1 MPAPVPP
8 ASPWGPQI
16 LPPTWTLSEWQHT
29 TRQDPL
35 VNHGKDDHLPDK
47 VDIVVIGSGLAGAKT
62 AHALLSS
69 SPEDSR
75 PSLVILEARETCSG
89 ASGRNAGHCRPDAFR
104 GFTAFSKIHGKD
116 EAGGVLMSESITL
129 DRVKDFVKEHDVD
142 CEFIE
147 RMTLDVVLNEEFK
160 DYCQA
165 AMREAKEHGL
175 DVSHI
180 KYFEGADAKK
190 VARSPR
196 AIAAYQWP
204 AASLNPSKLCY
215 AVHRVNLSLGAKLFT
230 WTPVTNVTEA
240 SSSDEDGAYKWKVE
254 TSRGSIVTKKVVY
267 ATNGYTS
274 LILPEMDGLIVSHK
288 AQAIKLTPPP
298 LGMDAFPRI
307 EETMS
312 LRYLDRFY
320 SVMQRP
326 DNSIV
331 LAAPRKW
338 PSQDPSTF
346 ASLFGTYDDSQPLA
360 ERTANA
366 YSEFCETLPGGGY
379 RVEKDERGLAKEGH
393 GGLDYSWSGIL
404 GVTPD
409 NVPFLGAI
417 PGKKGQY
424 IIAGFNGHGM
434 ARIFHLAPCLAKV
447 IKGEGWDET
456 VPRCFEVTQERLEKL
471 KRNAGKSK
479 EINIVSELEE
489 KAKGIKI

>member
-1 MPAPVPP
+1 
-8 ASPWGPQI
+8 
-16 LPPTWTLSEWQHT
+16 
-29 TRQDPL
+29 
-35 VNHGKDDHLPDK
+35 
-47 VDIVVIGSGLAGAKT
+47 
-62 AHALLSS
+62 
-69 SPEDSR
+69 
-75 PSLVILEARETCSG
+75 
-89 ASGRNAGHCRPDAFR
+89 
-104 GFTAFSKIHGKD
+104 
-116 EAGGVLMSESITL
+116 MSESITL
-129 DRVKDFVKEHDVD
+129 NRVKDFVKEHDVD
-142 CEFIE
+142 CEFTE

-160 DYCQA
+160 NYCQT
-165 AMREAKEHGL
+165 AMREAKEHGV

-180 KYFEGADAKK
+180 KYFEGEDAKK
-190 VARSPR
+190 LTRSPR

-215 AVHRVNLSLGAKLFT
+215 AIHRLNLSLGVKLFT
-230 WTPVTNVTEA
+230 WTPVTNVTQA
-240 SSSDEDGAYKWKVE
+240 LSSGEDGAYKWKVQ
-254 TSRGSIVTKKVVY
+254 TSRGSIIAKKVVY
-267 ATNGYTS
+267 ATNGYTN
-274 LILPEMDGLIVSHK
+274 LILPEMDGLIISHK

-298 LGMDAFPRI
+298 FGMDAFPRI
-307 EETMS
+307 EDTMS

-366 YSEFCETLPGGGY
+366 YSEFCKTLPGGGY
-379 RVEKDERGLAKEGH
+379 RVEMDERGVIKEGH

-409 NVPFLGAI
+409 NVPFLGEM
-417 PGKKGQY
+417 PGKEGQY

-471 KRNAGKSK
+471 KRDAGKSK
-479 EINIVSELEE
+479 EISVVSELEE
-489 KAKGIKI
+489 KGIRV